1 MGHLTEILSLAQR
14 RAKEV
19 KLAYEGILLPHEAAE
34 LLEIAPG
41 VRLVDVRSRAELDLV
56 GIIPEAIHV
65 EFRHFPGWTLNPHF
79 LTQLR
84 QLTDPEALTMF
95 ICRNGAR
102 SHQAALVASEAGWH
116 DSYNVAE
123 GFEGDFN
130 KATSR
135 RSEINGWKARGLPW
149 LQVP

>member
-1 MGHLTEILSLAQR
+1 MGRLTEIISLAQH
-14 RAKEV
+14 RAKGV

-34 LLEIAPG
+34 LRDMAPG
-41 VRLVDVRSRAELDLV
+41 ARLVDVRSRTELDLV
-56 GIIPEAIHV
+56 GIIPGAIHV
-65 EFRHFPGWTLNPHF
+65 EFRHFPGWILNPHF

-95 ICRNGAR
+95 ICRDGAR
-102 SHQAALVASEAGWH
+102 SHHATLAASEAGWH

-130 KATSR
+130 KVTSR
-135 RSEINGWKARGLPW
+135 RSEINGWKVRGLPW